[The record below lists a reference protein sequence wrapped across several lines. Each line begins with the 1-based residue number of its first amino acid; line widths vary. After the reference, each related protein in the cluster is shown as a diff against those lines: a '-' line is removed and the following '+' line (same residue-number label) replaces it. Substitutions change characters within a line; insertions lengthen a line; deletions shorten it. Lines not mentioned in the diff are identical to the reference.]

1 MNKKINKFSW
11 FNDFFENFF
20 ITFFELGGCSK
31 LWKIAKLLDL
41 RVVECEPPPDGA
53 SEPISRLTGL
63 CSTKFCRR
71 TVTFIFYIFF
81 RITVMFPCLNFFFKL
96 LS

>member
-1 MNKKINKFSW
+1 M
-11 FNDFFENFF
+11 
-20 ITFFELGGCSK
+20 
-31 LWKIAKLLDL
+31 WKIAKLLDL

-63 CSTKFCRR
+63 CSTKFCRK

-96 LS
+96 LSSKNDRMTGKFTDKNIQRGLYVRFRTEMD